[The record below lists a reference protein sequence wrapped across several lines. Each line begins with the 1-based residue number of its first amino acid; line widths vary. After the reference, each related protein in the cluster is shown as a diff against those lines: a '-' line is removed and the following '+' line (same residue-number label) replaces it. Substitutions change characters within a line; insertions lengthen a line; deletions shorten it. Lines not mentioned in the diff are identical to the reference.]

1 MELTF
6 PSLYGTNICLAK
18 YDERE
23 GVWQICVNPFFRLFV
38 PRTSMKLK
46 TGSLVRI
53 PKKRSHLDFGW
64 RNYEFSEQD
73 FFKRAGTTSTVLK
86 QQVITTICPRMHARM
101 YNAHPRAR
109 VMSFSTGTAQRPPKE
124 NRRRA
129 LRKNRRR
136 ALFFSFFFQ
145 SEPRTVAIS

>member
-1 MELTF
+1 MERTILVQKQGKLELTF
-6 PSLYGTNICLAK
+6 PSLYGTDICLAK

-23 GVWQICVNPFFRLFV
+23 CVWHICVNPFFQTFE
-38 PRTSMKLK
+38 PRTGMKLR

-53 PKKRSHLDFGW
+53 PRKKSALDFGW
-64 RNYEFSEQD
+64 RNYEFSEQE

-86 QQVITTICPRMHARM
+86 QQVIATICPPMHAHM

-124 NRRRA
+124 NRQRA
-129 LRKNRRR
+129 LC
-136 ALFFSFFFQ
+136 F
-145 SEPRTVAIS
+145 